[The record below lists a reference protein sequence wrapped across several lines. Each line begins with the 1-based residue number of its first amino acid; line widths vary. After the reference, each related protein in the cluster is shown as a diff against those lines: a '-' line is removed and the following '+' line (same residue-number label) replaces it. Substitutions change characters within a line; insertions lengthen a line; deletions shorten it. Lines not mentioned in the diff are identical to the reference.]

1 MMISLA
7 SLQEG
12 RKAKIISIEGG
23 YGFVRNLRAR
33 GIREGKI
40 VEIVAKHPLRGPIVV
55 SIEGRETTLGRGMA
69 EKIIVEEI

>member
-7 SLQEG
+7 GLQEG
-12 RKAKIISIEGG
+12 RKAKIVGIKGG

-40 VEIVAKHPLRGPIVV
+40 VEIVAKHPLGGPIV
-55 SIEGRETTLGRGMA
+55 IAINGRETTLGRGMA